1 MVIRLKKSPH
11 KPSGAAQSWFL
22 WAAPF
27 FLPALFFQSSLFA
40 FISPLPF
47 FIVTLKN
54 RTWISLVALF
64 TNASFIYAMEK
75 DSSAL
80 PLPIWF
86 WFSIGISFPLLIRR
100 LKRVPTAF
108 LISYSLAIFSLLAG
122 IVLLAKA
129 QHMEIVEYVRSEI
142 NLGMD
147 RLLLIPDHPIKKWIE
162 EQGRTELIRNLLI
175 ELPSGIMIAIIV
187 CYWFN
192 LLLAFRTLPG
202 FLSRAFWG
210 SYRTPEWLVWPT
222 LSCGIL
228 YLYEEHTL
236 YYIGMNGLKVFLVF
250 YGFQGLSIVTH
261 FLNHRQIFG
270 LIRAVIYGLLIF
282 VLSPFAFALGFFDL
296 WFDFRRK
303 FGQS

>member
-1 MVIRLKKSPH
+1 MVIRLKKSP
-11 KPSGAAQSWFL
+11 KNTPGAAQSYFL

-54 RTWISLVALF
+54 RTWISLLALF
-64 TNASFIYAMEK
+64 TNASLLFALEK
-75 DSSAL
+75 DASLLAF
-80 PLPIWF
+80 PIWF
-86 WFSIGISFPLLIRR
+86 WFCIGITFPLFIRKFKRVPLAFFISYSIGIL
-100 LKRVPTAF
+100 
-108 LISYSLAIFSLLAG
+108 SLVAGMTLLARG
-122 IVLLAKA
+122 
-129 QHMEIVEYVRSEI
+129 QHMDIFQYTHSEI
-142 NLGMD
+142 SLGID
-147 RLLLIPDHPIKKWIE
+147 RLLAIPDHPIKKWIE
-162 EQGRTELIRNLLI
+162 EQGRSELIHNLMV
-175 ELPSGIMIAIIV
+175 ELPSGILIAFII

-202 FLSRAFWG
+202 FLSRAFWA
-210 SYRTPEWLVWPT
+210 SYKNPEWLVWPT
-222 LSCGIL
+222 LICGAL
-228 YLYEEHTL
+228 YIFDDHAL
-236 YYIGMNGLKVFLVF
+236 YYIGMNGLKVLLVF

-261 FLNHRQIFG
+261 ILNHRQIFG

-282 VLSPFAFALGFFDL
+282 IATPFAFGLGFFDL